1 MFFRMIYDEKLAQ
14 AAYLIGCQ
22 QTGQAL
28 LIDPQ
33 RDVDRYLALARS
45 HGLRITAVAETHI
58 HADFL
63 SGARELAERTAARVY
78 LSDEGGSD
86 WKYEWLDKRRDGGR
100 YDARLLRDGDTFHVG
115 RIEFRAL
122 HTPGHTPEHMCY
134 QVTDHGA
141 GATEPIGIVTGDLL
155 FVGDVGRPDLL
166 ETAAGQVGAA
176 EPSARRLFASLRR
189 AQDWPDFL
197 QVWPGHGAG
206 SACGKALGAV
216 PQSTVGYEKRFN
228 SAVLATDDERRFVD
242 FVLAGQPEPPAYF
255 ARMKRLNRLGPEV
268 LGGLPAPQPI
278 SADDLRRLA
287 AHGSAPAG
295 GSVLIDTRSW
305 EPYRRGHVPGALGIP
320 LDRTFPT
327 VAGSYVTPESAIHLL
342 VEAARVEEAV
352 RDLIHVGLDDI
363 RGYATP
369 QMLAAYAAAG
379 GTLDQAPEIDASA
392 ARDRIASGQ
401 VLVLDVRA
409 ATEFAEGHIPGARN
423 INYTRLSLHLDE
435 LPPDRPILVHCRGGA
450 RSARACALLRRA
462 GFDATNLAGGIM
474 AWECAGLPVVR

>member
-1 MFFRMIYDEKLAQ
+1 MFFRMIYDDKLAQ

-28 LIDPQ
+28 LVDPQ
-33 RDVDRYLALARS
+33 RDVDRYLAIARS
-45 HGLRITAVAETHI
+45 NGLRITAVAETHI

-78 LSDEGGSD
+78 LSDEGGSE
-86 WKYEWLDKRRDGGR
+86 WKYEWLDKRRGGGR
-100 YDARLLRDGDTFHVG
+100 YDACLLREGDTFRVG
-115 RIEFRAL
+115 RVEFRAL
-122 HTPGHTPEHMCY
+122 HTPGHTPEHLCFE
-134 QVTDHGA
+134 VTDRGS
-141 GATEPIGIVTGDLL
+141 GATEPIGVVTGDLL

-166 ETAAGQVGAA
+166 ETAAGQAGAA
-176 EPSARRLFASLRR
+176 EPSARCLLASLRR
-189 AQDWPDFL
+189 AQDWPEFL

-228 SAVLATDDERRFVD
+228 PAVLAAADERRFVE

-255 ARMKRLNRLGPEV
+255 ARMKRQNRLGPAV
-268 LGGLPAPQPI
+268 LGGLPAPRPL
-278 SADDLRRLA
+278 SMDELRSLTVE
-287 AHGSAPAG
+287 P

-305 EPYRRGHVPGALGIP
+305 DEFRRGHIPGALGIP
-320 LDRTFPT
+320 LDRSFPT
-327 VAGSYVTPESAIHLL
+327 VAGSYVDPELAIYLL
-342 VEAARVEEAV
+342 AEAGRVDEAV

-369 QMLAAYAAAG
+369 QTLAACAAEG
-379 GTLDQAPEIDASA
+379 GPLEQAPEIDASA

-401 VLVLDVRA
+401 AVVLDVRA
-409 ATEFAEGHIPGARN
+409 AAEFAEGHIPGARN
-423 INYTRLSLHLDE
+423 IDYTRLPLHLHE
-435 LPPDRPILVHCRGGA
+435 LPRERPILVHCLRGG